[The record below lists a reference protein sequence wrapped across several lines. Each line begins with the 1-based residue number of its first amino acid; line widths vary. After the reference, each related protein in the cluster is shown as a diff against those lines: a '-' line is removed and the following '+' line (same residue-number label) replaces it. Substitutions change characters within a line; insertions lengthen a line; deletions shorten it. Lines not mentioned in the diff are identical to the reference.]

1 MRVSGLALTVALVV
15 TACTTAPEDAMSP
28 PSAKSSAPPLTS
40 APPTSTS
47 TAQVDPSLQRPHRE
61 VVGTFAP
68 GIALDQPAAA
78 LLQAIAAPA
87 LAGRRLIVPVQIDV
101 ELHMVR
107 RVRLGF
113 GADAPVLPVDD
124 SRLGIGLADRSR
136 QRCGDRA
143 PCTLWL
149 VGAWETSSPLGEA
162 RFVVTQVSDGIAADD
177 TAAIT
182 HILVGV

>member
-1 MRVSGLALTVALVV
+1 MMGLVV

-28 PSAKSSAPPLTS
+28 PAAKSSAPPM
-40 APPTSTS
+40 TSTPTPSS
-47 TAQVDPSLQRPHRE
+47 TTSPSTQVDPALLRPHRE

-78 LLQAIAAPA
+78 LWAAIAAPA
-87 LAGRRLIVPVQIDV
+87 LAGRRLIVPVQV
-101 ELHMVR
+101 ELELHMVR

-124 SRLGIGLADRSR
+124 SRLGIGLADRTR
-136 QRCGDRA
+136 QRCPDRT

-149 VGAWETSSPLGEA
+149 VGVWETASPLGEA
-162 RFVVTQVSDGIAADD
+162 RFVVRQVGDGIAAGEA
-177 TAAIT
+177 TGVT
-182 HILVGV
+182 HILVEQRAD